1 MTVHAS
7 ADIGQWDLA
16 RGHVGAVYDSGV
28 PGNRQ
33 QSKDVPPGETSQSRL
48 GGLDG
53 IRGLAALF
61 VVFHHCYL
69 MAFPGYP
76 ESTGPFWAGWFIYGQ
91 FAVVIF
97 IVLSGFSLA
106 VSPAKHGWE
115 LGSVRRF
122 AHRRVWRILPPYW
135 AALAFSLLIAWFVV
149 PQPGEA
155 VPDLKSVVVNGLLAQ
170 DLVGASTPN
179 GAFWSIAIEAQ
190 LYIVFPFLLI
200 LVRRINGFAM
210 AALCTGVVALVGA
223 LGPHSSLVD
232 KLMRFTPQ
240 LAALFA
246 MGVVAAGIVVAGRRR
261 AWPWHWI
268 ALATASPVLILIMVN
283 GSVWTIRNFLWI
295 DMALG
300 PAIGCLLAAVATG
313 RPRPVV
319 RLLDTPPIKR
329 LGSFSYSLYL
339 VHAPIVVVF
348 YDKIV
353 AGWLGHGVAAFLVTV
368 ILAVPVS
375 IAFAWF
381 FASIFEIPF
390 QKHRSLAALRENWLV
405 VGVRGMRENPA
416 LARLR
421 GMSENPVVARLRA
434 MAENEVVGRLRR
446 TRSRTRPVA
455 PTPIAAR
462 SAPAGGREVQPV
474 SSSVVEDADPA

>member
-1 MTVHAS
+1 MVHTDPLTMIRISTGDAVAS
-7 ADIGQWDLA
+7 AIQCQGQA
-16 RGHVGAVYDSGV
+16 
-28 PGNRQ
+28 
-33 QSKDVPPGETSQSRL
+33 
-48 GGLDG
+48 
-53 IRGLAALF
+53 
-61 VVFHHCYL
+61 
-69 MAFPGYP
+69 
-76 ESTGPFWAGWFIYGQ
+76 
-91 FAVVIF
+91 
-97 IVLSGFSLA
+97 
-106 VSPAKHGWE
+106 
-115 LGSVRRF
+115 
-122 AHRRVWRILPPYW
+122 
-135 AALAFSLLIAWFVV
+135 
-149 PQPGEA
+149 
-155 VPDLKSVVVNGLLAQ
+155 
-170 DLVGASTPN
+170 
-179 GAFWSIAIEAQ
+179 
-190 LYIVFPFLLI
+190 
-200 LVRRINGFAM
+200 
-210 AALCTGVVALVGA
+210 
-223 LGPHSSLVD
+223 
-232 KLMRFTPQ
+232 
-240 LAALFA
+240 
-246 MGVVAAGIVVAGRRR
+246 RRR
-261 AWPWHWI
+261 P
-268 ALATASPVLILIMVN
+268 ATTMLILIMVN

-313 RPRPVV
+313 RPRPFV

-405 VGVRGMRENPA
+405 VGVRGM
-416 LARLR
+416 
-421 GMSENPVVARLRA
+421 SENPVVARLRA